1 MKCLPIFSGLLLCSF
16 VVGCSTSPSWSGLT
30 SRFSRNRVDQD
41 ALVLD
46 EESLSEGFQKSR
58 GGLTAKGLKNP
69 EATNLAF
76 ARWKEDMDQFAEA
89 KRRYHEIL
97 TANPDCL
104 QARLGIA
111 RIERETGRFTQC
123 REILEAARRQ
133 HPENPAVAL
142 EMGRMYNDRKEWR
155 HAVTAFRQATDLA
168 PDDQTIRYELGLA
181 LTNAG
186 QVDEGLSHLKFAVG
200 DSAACYNVAYLLN
213 QQGKTADAVNWIE
226 RALDSHPD
234 ERTRQMAGELLA
246 DMRVQSPALRNGGQP
261 SHGRPGWQEE
271 YVEPQ
276 IIAASPAT
284 SPSAEFRRPVPTSVP
299 TRQAVWSARSAEA
312 AVPAGYNVATT
323 AATVPEAAGSTT
335 LPQWSG
341 PGGVQQTQQ
350 TQQSQW
356 SRSSRSTV
364 PTRPAGY
371 TQPLAQ
377 PTEPPAWR

>member
-1 MKCLPIFSGLLLCSF
+1 MKRLPISAALLLCTF
-16 VVGCSTSPSWSGLT
+16 AVGCSTTQSWSGLT
-30 SRFSRNRVDQD
+30 SRFSRNRADQD
-41 ALVLD
+41 ALVL
-46 EESLSEGFQKSR
+46 EEEALSEGFQKSQ
-58 GGLTAKGLKNP
+58 GGLTEKGLKNP

-104 QARLGIA
+104 PARLGIA
-111 RIERETGRFTQC
+111 RIERETGRYTQC

-142 EMGRMYNDRKEWR
+142 EMGRMYNDRQEWR

-186 QVDEGLSHLKFAVG
+186 MVDEGLPHLRFAVG

-213 QQGKTADAVNWIE
+213 ERGKTADAVNWVE

-234 ERTRQMAGELLA
+234 ERTRKMAGELLA
-246 DMRVQSPALRNGGQP
+246 DMRVQNPSLRNGGQP
-261 SHGRPGWQEE
+261 PAGDPAWREE
-271 YVEPQ
+271 FVEPQ
-276 IIAASPAT
+276 IIAGSPAGQQPVNT
-284 SPSAEFRRPVPTSVP
+284 MRPAHTPAPAQQST
-299 TRQAVWSARSAEA
+299 WSARTAEPT
-312 AVPAGYNVATT
+312 VPAGYHVATAT
-323 AATVPEAAGSTT
+323 ATVREPAGSSTP
-335 LPQWSG
+335 PQWSG
-341 PGGVQQTQQ
+341 PGMVQQTP
-350 TQQSQW
+350 QSQW

-364 PTRPAGY
+364 PTRTVGY
-371 TQPLAQ
+371 TQPQSQ